1 MYQRV
6 GYPSG
11 PKTMETTCVAC
22 GVFGRDMSG
31 GQAFWRSCFLS
42 LAFVLITTGTHMCT
56 HTHTA
61 LWKVGPL
68 EWCQVPALKK
78 GFPKKLVLSV
88 SSVMSRLPDFQILK
102 ASKTSKSCGC
112 PLHCWQKHLSS
123 SQVLVILHI
132 FNVSLSIKMTTSTT
146 VGSSEI
152 TKDHFGAPETIV
164 EVPLDSLSLTWG
176 TAWEAEP
183 TKNSVKFIWFFFGI
197 FFPHHQVL
205 DLNFFTSTSVMH
217 FSQRVEGTLGHYR
230 WNLLGGHEGLVLVL
244 GVFPKNPWVI
254 PWAQLVEGTFGAITW
269 YVPIRQCCVSY
280 LHLRFQ
286 KISRHLSCEPVI
298 S

>member
-11 PKTMETTCVAC
+11 PKTMWKTCVAC

-42 LAFVLITTGTHMCT
+42 LAFVLIITI
-56 HTHTA
+56 HTWAHT
-61 LWKVGPL
+61 LLGKVGPL
-68 EWCQVPALKK
+68 EWCEAPALKK
-78 GFPKKLVLSV
+78 GFPKQLVLLV

-152 TKDHFGAPETIV
+152 TKDHFAAPETIV

-183 TKNSVKFIWFFFGI
+183 TKNSVKFMWSKFASLFLIIRCW
-197 FFPHHQVL
+197 
-205 DLNFFTSTSVMH
+205 TSTSLPPH
-217 FSQRVEGTLGHYR
+217 
-230 WNLLGGHEGLVLVL
+230 
-244 GVFPKNPWVI
+244 P
-254 PWAQLVEGTFGAITW
+254 
-269 YVPIRQCCVSY
+269 
-280 LHLRFQ
+280 
-286 KISRHLSCEPVI
+286 
-298 S
+298 